1 MYYRFHP
8 YVWAENTLANVPDY
22 GQQDVAQGCPCRRC
36 VMALNI
42 ISNYAANVAHRNLS
56 ASDDMATRSLSKL
69 SSGTRVVSARDDAAS
84 MAIGARLNA
93 TTEALKTASVNVGQA
108 NSMLQI
114 ADGGMATIDN
124 ILVRMKTLSVQASS
138 GNLSDTERGFLND
151 EFVQLRDEIDRI
163 ASSTNFNGIQL
174 LGDGGDVAINF
185 GDLASG
191 AGGAALVP
199 ATGFDGFAITD
210 NNYWATDTDT
220 DLTDSSFSVEINELA
235 GGQII
240 MTVTSTIDGVAG
252 DRAQSIDV
260 SDYVSGGTTE
270 IGAGENATLNFDEL
284 GLSFTVNTN
293 FSATVTEV
301 SGGGGATDFGSDTAF
316 GASSINSTL
325 NTVTMAADNGQALQN
340 SIEFQVGAGNT
351 ANDRLNIS
359 LNSVDSDTLGAGA
372 LGTQDSLLSL
382 GANAISTAGNAQTAV
397 EVVTRAIDDLQ
408 RARAGVGTYQ
418 NRLDFAGQNL
428 ATTQENTES
437 ARSTLLDLDVASEMT
452 AFTSKQILVQSG
464 VAMLAQANQMP
475 QNLLRL
481 LQ

>member
-1 MYYRFHP
+1 
-8 YVWAENTLANVPDY
+8 
-22 GQQDVAQGCPCRRC
+22 
-36 VMALNI
+36 MALNI
-42 ISNYAANVAHRNLS
+42 ISNYAANVAHRNLT
-56 ASDDMATRSLSKL
+56 ASDTMATRSLSKL

-124 ILVRMKTLSVQASS
+124 ILVRMKTLAVQASS

-151 EFVQLRDEIDRI
+151 EFVQLREEIDRI

-174 LGDGGDVAINF
+174 LGDGGDVAFEF
-185 GDLASG
+185 GDLA
-191 AGGAALVP
+191 AGQQGQALVP
-199 ATGFDGFAITD
+199 VNGFDNFAITD
-210 NNYWATDTDT
+210 NNYWATDANTNTVTDN
-220 DLTDSSFSVEINELA
+220 SFEVNINY
-235 GGQII
+235 GVGDQVI
-240 MTVTSTIDGVAG
+240 MTVTSLIDGAA
-252 DRAQSIDV
+252 DRTQSIDIT
-260 SDYVSGGTTE
+260 DFRTGGTTA
-270 IGAGENATLNFDEL
+270 IAAGGNATLNFDEL
-284 GLSFTVNTN
+284 GLTFTVNTN
-293 FSATVTEV
+293 FSTSVAAIRADNT
-301 SGGGGATDFGSDTAF
+301 GASDFGTDTTF
-316 GASSINSTL
+316 GASGINSATG
-325 NTVTMAADNGQALQN
+325 NIVSMAADNGQQLQS
-340 SIEFQVGAGNT
+340 SIEFQVGGGNT
-351 ANDRLNIS
+351 ANDRLSIT
-359 LNSVDSDTLGAGA
+359 LNAVDSDTLGAGA
-372 LGTQDSLLSL
+372 LGTQTSLQDL
-382 GANAISTAGNAQTAV
+382 GATAISTAANAQSSV

-408 RARAGVGTYQ
+408 RARAAVGTSQ

-437 ARSTLLDLDVASEMT
+437 ARSTLLDLDVAAEMT

>member
-1 MYYRFHP
+1 
-8 YVWAENTLANVPDY
+8 
-22 GQQDVAQGCPCRRC
+22 
-36 VMALNI
+36 MALNI

-56 ASDDMATRSLSKL
+56 VSDTMATRSLSKL

-124 ILVRMKTLSVQASS
+124 ILVRMKTLAVQASS

-151 EFVQLRDEIDRI
+151 EFVQLREEIDRI

-174 LGDGGDVAINF
+174 LGDGGDVALDF
-185 GDLASG
+185 GDLA
-191 AGGAALVP
+191 AGQQGQALVP
-199 ATGFDGFAITD
+199 VNGFDNFVITD

-220 DLTDSSFSVEINELA
+220 DLTDNSFEVNINYGA
-235 GGQII
+235 GDQVI
-240 MTVTSTIDGVAG
+240 MTVTSTIDGAA
-252 DRAQSIDV
+252 DRTQSIDIT
-260 SDYVSGGTTE
+260 DYRTGGTTA
-270 IGAGENATLNFDEL
+270 ISAGENATLNFDEL
-284 GLSFTVNTN
+284 GLTFTVNTN
-293 FSATVTEV
+293 FSTSVAAIRADNT
-301 SGGGGATDFGSDTAF
+301 GASDFGTDTTF
-316 GASSINSTL
+316 GASGINSATG
-325 NTVTMAADNGQALQN
+325 NIVSMAADNGQQLQS
-340 SIEFQVGAGNT
+340 SIEFQVGGGNT
-351 ANDRLNIS
+351 ANDRLSIT
-359 LNSVDSDTLGAGA
+359 LNAVDSDTLGAGA
-372 LGTQDSLLSL
+372 LGTQTSLQDL
-382 GANAISTAGNAQTAV
+382 GATAISTAANAQSSV

-408 RARAGVGTYQ
+408 RARAAVGTSQ

-437 ARSTLLDLDVASEMT
+437 ARSTLLDLDVAAEMT

>member
-1 MYYRFHP
+1 
-8 YVWAENTLANVPDY
+8 
-22 GQQDVAQGCPCRRC
+22 
-36 VMALNI
+36 MALNI
-42 ISNYAANVAHRNLS
+42 ISNYAANVAHRNLT
-56 ASDDMATRSLSKL
+56 ASDTMATRSLAKL

-93 TTEALKTASVNVGQA
+93 TTESLKTATVNVNQA

-124 ILVRMKTLSVQASS
+124 ILVRMKTLAVQASS

-174 LGDGGDVAINF
+174 LGDGGDVALEF

-199 ATGFDGFAITD
+199 ATGFDAFAITD

-220 DLTDSSFSVEINELA
+220 DLTDNNFSVDINELA
-235 GGQII
+235 SGQII
-240 MTVTSTIDGVAG
+240 MTVTSTIDGAT
-252 DRAQSIDV
+252 DRSQSIDV
-260 SDYVSGGTTE
+260 SDYASGGTTA
-270 IGAGENATLNFDEL
+270 ISAGENATLNFDEL

-301 SGGGGATDFGSDTAF
+301 GAGTGGSQDFGSDTAF
-316 GASSINSTL
+316 TAANVDTTN
-325 NTVTMAADNGQALQN
+325 NTVTMAADNGQQLQQ
-340 SIEFQVGAGNT
+340 SVDFQVGAGNT
-351 ANDRLNIS
+351 ANDRLAIEFTA
-359 LNSVDSDTLGAGA
+359 VDSETLGSGSN
-372 LGTQDSLLSL
+372 GTQDSIADLT
-382 GANAISTAGNAQTAV
+382 ANAIDTAANAQNAV
-397 EVVTRAIDDLQ
+397 EVVSRAIDDLQ
-408 RARAGVGTYQ
+408 RARANIGTYQ

-428 ATTQENTES
+428 ASTQENTES
-437 ARSTLLDLDVASEMT
+437 ARSTLLDLDVAAEMT
-452 AFTSKQILVQSG
+452 NFTSKQILVQSG

-481 LQ
+481 LQG

>member
-1 MYYRFHP
+1 
-8 YVWAENTLANVPDY
+8 
-22 GQQDVAQGCPCRRC
+22 
-36 VMALNI
+36 MALNI

-56 ASDDMATRSLSKL
+56 ASDTMATRSLSKL

-151 EFVQLRDEIDRI
+151 EFVQLREEIDRI

-174 LGDGGDVAINF
+174 LGDGGDVALDF
-185 GDLASG
+185 ADLD
-191 AGGAALVP
+191 AGGTGAALSAVN
-199 ATGFDGFAITD
+199 GFDAIAITD
-210 NNYWATDTDT
+210 NNYWATDTNT
-220 DLTDSSFSVEINELA
+220 DITDNSFTVDINYAA
-235 GGQII
+235 GGQVI
-240 MTVTSTIDGVAG
+240 MTVAATVDG
-252 DRAQSIDV
+252 DNRTQSIDV
-260 SDYVSGGTTE
+260 SDYITGGTKVMS
-270 IGAGENATLNFDEL
+270 AGDKDTLSFDEL
-284 GLSFTVNTN
+284 GLSFSINSN
-293 FSATVTEV
+293 FTASVDSINADATGASDFGTDTQFN
-301 SGGGGATDFGSDTAF
+301 GGATN
-316 GASSINSTL
+316 NSTA
-325 NTVTMAADNGQALQN
+325 NTVTMAADNGQELQS
-340 SIEFQVGAGNT
+340 SIEFQVGGGNT
-351 ANDRLNIS
+351 ANDRLSIT
-359 LNSVDSDTLGAGA
+359 LNAVDSDTLGAGA
-372 LGTQDSLLSL
+372 LGTQTSLQDL
-382 GANAISTAGNAQTAV
+382 GANAISTAASAQSAV

-408 RARAGVGTYQ
+408 RARAAVGTSQ

-437 ARSTLLDLDVASEMT
+437 ARSTLLDLDVAAEMT

>member
-1 MYYRFHP
+1 
-8 YVWAENTLANVPDY
+8 
-22 GQQDVAQGCPCRRC
+22 
-36 VMALNI
+36 
-42 ISNYAANVAHRNLS
+42 NLS
-56 ASDDMATRSLSKL
+56 ASDEMATRSLSKL

-93 TTEALKTASVNVGQA
+93 TTQALKTATVNVGQA

-114 ADGGMATIDN
+114 ADGGMATIDD
-124 ILVRMKTLSVQASS
+124 ILVRMKTLAVQASS

-151 EFVQLRDEIDRI
+151 EFTELRDEIDRI

-185 GDLASG
+185 GDLATGGS
-191 AGGAALVP
+191 GAALTPVN
-199 ATGFDGFAITD
+199 GFDNFAITD
-210 NNYWATDTDT
+210 NNYWATDTDSDIT
-220 DLTDSSFSVEINELA
+220 DNNFEVDIDYAA
-235 GGQII
+235 GGQVI
-240 MTVTSTIDGVAG
+240 MTVNATVDG
-252 DRAQSIDV
+252 DNRSQSIDV
-260 SDYVSGGTTE
+260 TDYASGGTTA

-293 FSATVTEV
+293 FSASV
-301 SGGGGATDFGSDTAF
+301 SSIAADNTGASNFGSDTTF
-316 GASSINSTL
+316 NGVTGNDSSANIVNMS
-325 NTVTMAADNGQALQN
+325 ADNGQQLATN
-340 SIEFQVGAGNT
+340 IEFQVGGGNT
-351 ANDRLNIS
+351 ANDRLSIDLS
-359 LNSVDSDTLGAGA
+359 SVDADTLGTGSS
-372 LGTQDSLLSL
+372 GSETSLEDL
-382 GANAISTAGNAQTAV
+382 GANAINTAASAQNAV

-408 RARAGVGTYQ
+408 RARAAIGTSQ

-428 ATTQENTES
+428 ASTQENTES
-437 ARSTLLDLDVASEMT
+437 ARSTLMDLDVAAEMT

>member
-1 MYYRFHP
+1 
-8 YVWAENTLANVPDY
+8 
-22 GQQDVAQGCPCRRC
+22 
-36 VMALNI
+36 MALNI
-42 ISNYAANVAHRNLS
+42 ISNYAANVAHRNLT
-56 ASDDMATRSLSKL
+56 ASDTMATRSLSKL

-124 ILVRMKTLSVQASS
+124 ILVRMKTLAVQASS

-151 EFVQLRDEIDRI
+151 EFVQLREEIDRI

-174 LGDGGDVAINF
+174 LGDGGDVALDF
-185 GDLASG
+185 ADLEA
-191 AGGAALVP
+191 AGTGAALSAVN
-199 ATGFDGFAITD
+199 GFDAVAITD

-220 DLTDSSFSVEINELA
+220 DITDNQFTVNINYAA
-235 GGQII
+235 GGQVI
-240 MTVTSTIDGVAG
+240 MTVAATVDG
-252 DRAQSIDV
+252 DNRTQSIDV
-260 SDYVSGGTTE
+260 SDYVTGGSKVM
-270 IGAGENATLNFDEL
+270 GAGDKATLSFDEL
-284 GLSFTVNTN
+284 GLSFSINNNFTASVDSIAADNTGN
-293 FSATVTEV
+293 S
-301 SGGGGATDFGSDTAF
+301 DFGTDTVFNGIA
-316 GASSINSTL
+316 GNNSTA
-325 NTVTMAADNGQALQN
+325 NVVTMAADNGQQLQS
-340 SIEFQVGAGNT
+340 SIEFQVGGGNT
-351 ANDRLNIS
+351 ANDRLSIT
-359 LNSVDSDTLGAGA
+359 LNAVDSDTLGAGA
-372 LGTQDSLLSL
+372 LGTQTSLQDL
-382 GANAISTAGNAQTAV
+382 GATAISTAANAQSSV

-408 RARAGVGTYQ
+408 RARAAVGTSQ

-437 ARSTLLDLDVASEMT
+437 ARSTLLDLDVAAEMT

>member
-1 MYYRFHP
+1 
-8 YVWAENTLANVPDY
+8 
-22 GQQDVAQGCPCRRC
+22 
-36 VMALNI
+36 MALNI
-42 ISNYAANVAHRNLS
+42 ISNYAANVAHRNLT
-56 ASDDMATRSLSKL
+56 ASDTMATRSLAKL

-93 TTEALKTASVNVGQA
+93 TTESLKTATVNVNQA

-124 ILVRMKTLSVQASS
+124 ILVRMKTLAVQASS

-151 EFVQLRDEIDRI
+151 EFVQLREEIDRI

-174 LGDGGDVAINF
+174 LGDGGDVALNF
-185 GDLASG
+185 NDLASG
-191 AGGAALVP
+191 GGGAALVP
-199 ATGFDGFAITD
+199 AAGFDRFAITD
-210 NNYWATDTDT
+210 NNYWATDTNDSGVT
-220 DLTDSSFSVEINELA
+220 DNSFQVSINEGTA
-235 GGQII
+235 GQVI
-240 MTVTSTIDGVAG
+240 MTVSATIDGTVN
-252 DRAQSIDV
+252 RTQSIDV
-260 SDYVSGGTTE
+260 TDYASGGTTA

-284 GLSFTVNTN
+284 GLSFSVNTN
-293 FSATVTEV
+293 FSATVSYVEAGTN
-301 SGGGGATDFGSDTAF
+301 GDQDFGSDATFNNGAATFDSTANVVNM
-316 GASSINSTL
+316 S
-325 NTVTMAADNGQALQN
+325 ADNGQTLQS

-359 LNSVDSDTLGAGA
+359 LNAVDSDTLGAGA
-372 LGTQDSLLSL
+372 LGTQESLMSL
-382 GANAISTAGNAQTAV
+382 GANAISTVGNAQSAV

-408 RARAGVGTYQ
+408 RARAAVGTYQ

-428 ATTQENTES
+428 ASTQENTES
-437 ARSTLLDLDVASEMT
+437 ARSTLLDLDVAAEMT

>member
-1 MYYRFHP
+1 
-8 YVWAENTLANVPDY
+8 
-22 GQQDVAQGCPCRRC
+22 
-36 VMALNI
+36 MALNI
-42 ISNYAANVAHRNLS
+42 ISNYAANVAHRNLT
-56 ASDDMATRSLSKL
+56 ASDEMATRSLSKL

-93 TTEALKTASVNVGQA
+93 TTQALKTATVNVGQA

-114 ADGGMATIDN
+114 ADGGMATIDD
-124 ILVRMKTLSVQASS
+124 ILVRMKTLAVQASS

-151 EFVQLRDEIDRI
+151 EFTELRDEIDRI

-174 LGDGGDVAINF
+174 LGDGGDVALNF

-191 AGGAALVP
+191 GSGAALTPVN
-199 ATGFDGFAITD
+199 GFDNFAITD
-210 NNYWATDTDT
+210 NNYWATDTNSDIT
-220 DLTDSSFSVEINELA
+220 DNNFEVDIDYAA
-235 GGQII
+235 GGQVI
-240 MTVTSTIDGVAG
+240 MTVNATVDG
-252 DRAQSIDV
+252 DNRSQSIDET
-260 SDYVSGGTTE
+260 DYASGGTTA

-293 FSATVTEV
+293 FSASV
-301 SGGGGATDFGSDTAF
+301 SSIAADPSGASNFGSDTTF
-316 GASSINSTL
+316 NGVTGNDSSANIVNMS
-325 NTVTMAADNGQALQN
+325 ADNGQQLAT
-340 SIEFQVGAGNT
+340 SIEFQVGGGNT
-351 ANDRLNIS
+351 ANDRLSIDLS
-359 LNSVDSDTLGAGA
+359 SVDADTLGTGSS
-372 LGTQDSLLSL
+372 GSETSLEDL
-382 GANAISTAGNAQTAV
+382 GANAIDTAAGAQNAV

-408 RARAGVGTYQ
+408 RARAAIGTSQ

-428 ATTQENTES
+428 ASTQENTES
-437 ARSTLLDLDVASEMT
+437 ARSTLMDLDVAAEMT

>member
-1 MYYRFHP
+1 
-8 YVWAENTLANVPDY
+8 
-22 GQQDVAQGCPCRRC
+22 
-36 VMALNI
+36 MALNI

-56 ASDDMATRSLSKL
+56 ASDTMATRSLSKL

-124 ILVRMKTLSVQASS
+124 ILVRMKTLAVQASS

-151 EFVQLRDEIDRI
+151 EFVQLREEIDRI

-174 LGDGGDVAINF
+174 LGDGGDVALDF
-185 GDLASG
+185 GDLA
-191 AGGAALVP
+191 AGQQGQALVP
-199 ATGFDGFAITD
+199 VNGFDNFVITD

-220 DLTDSSFSVEINELA
+220 DLTDNSFEVNINYGA
-235 GGQII
+235 GDQVI
-240 MTVTSTIDGVAG
+240 MTVTSTIDGAA
-252 DRAQSIDV
+252 DRTQSIDIT
-260 SDYVSGGTTE
+260 DYRTGGTTA
-270 IGAGENATLNFDEL
+270 ISAGENATLNFDEL
-284 GLSFTVNTN
+284 GLTFTVNTN
-293 FSATVTEV
+293 FSTSVAAIRADNT
-301 SGGGGATDFGSDTAF
+301 GASDFGTDTTF
-316 GASSINSTL
+316 GASGINSATG
-325 NTVTMAADNGQALQN
+325 NIVSMAADNGQQLQS
-340 SIEFQVGAGNT
+340 SIEFQVGGGNT
-351 ANDRLNIS
+351 ANDRLSIT
-359 LNSVDSDTLGAGA
+359 LNAVDSDTLGAGA
-372 LGTQDSLLSL
+372 LGTQTSLQDL
-382 GANAISTAGNAQTAV
+382 GATAISTAANAQSSV

-408 RARAGVGTYQ
+408 RARAAVGTSQ

-437 ARSTLLDLDVASEMT
+437 ARSTLLDLDVAAEMT

>member
-1 MYYRFHP
+1 
-8 YVWAENTLANVPDY
+8 
-22 GQQDVAQGCPCRRC
+22 
-36 VMALNI
+36 MALNI

-56 ASDDMATRSLSKL
+56 ASDQMATRSLSKL

-151 EFVQLRDEIDRI
+151 EFVQLREEIDRI

-174 LGDGGDVAINF
+174 LGDGGDVAANF

-191 AGGAALVP
+191 GGGAALVP
-199 ATGFDGFAITD
+199 AAGFDGFAITD
-210 NNYWATDTDT
+210 NNYWATDTNGGGVT
-220 DLTDSSFSVEINELA
+220 DNSFQVSINEGTA
-235 GGQII
+235 GQVI
-240 MTVTSTIDGVAG
+240 MTVSATIDGVL
-252 DRAQSIDV
+252 DRVQSIDV
-260 SDYVSGGTTE
+260 TDYASGGTTA

-284 GLSFTVNTN
+284 GLSFSVNTN
-293 FSATVTEV
+293 FSATVSYVEAGTN
-301 SGGGGATDFGSDTAF
+301 GDQDFGSDATFNNGAATFDSTANVVNM
-316 GASSINSTL
+316 S
-325 NTVTMAADNGQALQN
+325 ADNGQTLQS

-359 LNSVDSDTLGAGA
+359 LNAVDSDTLGAGA
-372 LGTQDSLLSL
+372 LGTQESLMSL
-382 GANAISTAGNAQTAV
+382 GANAISTVGNAQSAV

-408 RARAGVGTYQ
+408 RARAAVGTYQ

-428 ATTQENTES
+428 ASTQENTES
-437 ARSTLLDLDVASEMT
+437 ARSTLLDLDVAAEMT